1 MICRIARVY
10 DHRNKEG
17 EEGEIRAKGVAEG
30 TGDGR
35 AGVAGLAVFGGVVF

>member
-1 MICRIARVY
+1 MY

-17 EEGEIRAKGVAEG
+17 EGGKIRAKGVAEE

-35 AGVAGLAVFGGVVF
+35 AGAAVAGSVVFGGVVF